1 MENEN
6 KVKRIVK
13 AFLPLLFSLIAIAFL
28 FGTMLTYKIKYVPEG
43 ATDAIKEEFSFN
55 LINAFDSSLV
65 PTWPIICVLVL
76 LLVGGLL
83 PLLTLIDNDKLR
95 ENVSIIATFSFL
107 FGICFLVAYKELFV
121 YFASEFELI
130 PHFKSA
136 DIGYGIA
143 SSLLCASCGAFT
155 SLMSSNKR
163 YGDNVKAITEDGV
176 LIALAFVLN
185 FIKLP
190 ITTGAGSIN
199 FQMLPLFIIALR
211 RGPLH
216 GFVAGGIVYGF
227 LTCMTDGYGFQT
239 YPFDY
244 LIGFGSVAVLGF
256 FRNIIMNKEKPVW
269 MRELVLFGGCLLAT
283 FIRFIGSSVSSMVF
297 YGLGFGDALLYNA
310 IYIPVSGLIAAAV
323 VMLALIPLTMIND
336 RFPVKNN

>member
-28 FGTMLTYKIKYVPEG
+28 FGTMLTYTLTTG
-43 ATDAIKEEFSFN
+43 DEEFKLN
-55 LINAFDSSLV
+55 LINVFDSSLV

-76 LLVGGLL
+76 LFVGGLL
-83 PLLTLIDNDKLR
+83 PLLTLIDNDILR

-107 FGICFLVAYKELFV
+107 FGICFLVAYREMFNYFV
-121 YFASEFELI
+121 
-130 PHFKSA
+130 KSNETIINFHKA
-136 DIGYGIA
+136 HIGYGLGISISFSIFGCFA
-143 SSLLCASCGAFT
+143 SLL
-155 SLMSSNKR
+155 SSDKKF
-163 YGDNVKAITEDGV
+163 GDSVRSITEDGILISLSLV
-176 LIALAFVLN
+176 LS

-190 ITTGAGSIN
+190 ITTDAGSIN

-216 GFVAGGIVYGF
+216 GFVSGGIIYG
-227 LTCMTDGYGFQT
+227 LLSCLTDGYGIET

-244 LIGFGSVAVLGF
+244 LIGFGSVAILGF
-256 FRNIIMNKEKPVW
+256 FKNIVMNKEKPVW
-269 MRELVLFGGCLLAT
+269 MRELVLFGGCMLAT
-283 FIRFIGSSVSSMVF
+283 FVRYIGSCTSSLLF
-297 YGLGFGDALLYNA
+297 YNVDFAGALLYNA